1 MAIRTRGVPGLVT
14 GFVYLPF
21 VTQIRQSQLA
31 SVDNLRRVFSMRP
44 WLAALVLL
52 CTAALFPARVLAQA
66 YGLTQRPGAAPYL
79 NGVMPAQAP
88 AIGAD
93 WSTTVAF
100 PNLTFQDPM
109 GLVQM
114 PGQNRLVV
122 WEREGRVYWFTKA
135 ATTSAKTLMIDV
147 SSQCQGWD
155 DSGLMNIAFHPKFD
169 LSGAPGTNR
178 YVFIYY
184 TYVLPVAQGAR
195 NSGDGVVRHR

>member
-1 MAIRTRGVPGLVT
+1 
-14 GFVYLPF
+14 
-21 VTQIRQSQLA
+21 
-31 SVDNLRRVFSMRP
+31 MRP
-44 WLAALVLL
+44 WLAAFVLL
-52 CTAALFPARVLAQA
+52 CAAVLLPAGVLAQA
-66 YGLTQRPGAAPYL
+66 YGLTQRPAAAPYL
-79 NGVMPAQAP
+79 NGAMPPQAP
-88 AIGAD
+88 SIGAD

-155 DSGLMNIAFHPKFD
+155 DSGLMNIAF
-169 LSGAPGTNR
+169 
-178 YVFIYY
+178 
-184 TYVLPVAQGAR
+184 
-195 NSGDGVVRHR
+195 